1 MRYQTKISDK
11 NDRHTDENEKSVVIM
26 CAWNTAVFVSVL
38 FMCISASKVPQDS
51 YFVILLVLYL
61 AVLIC

>member
-38 FMCISASKVPQDS
+38 FMCVYRLRKSLKIVTLW
-51 YFVILLVLYL
+51 YCWCCI
-61 AVLIC
+61 